1 MILKLYKMADF
12 KSTTLEISDTISWK
26 TIKTIIDP
34 NSEVFSNAKKQALE
48 KSNFTMDASQSG
60 EIRTK
65 DTKYQSQLRGCIAE
79 AYAKL
84 LIEQYS
90 ELKGLKVEVVRYD
103 DVRTDGF
110 KSPKGEYDIKVIVSY
125 TERFLEARSSISHD
139 RDFIQGII
147 DFDII
152 GPYSSIAKKEEKP
165 NDFYIRPLYEYIDFE
180 KKDFYKHD
188 FEDLIRDEKVFLHFV
203 GGTTFRQLKEEG
215 EDKNMGQGK
224 TVYRV
229 IKILKGLN
237 IAQFLKKI
245 TE

>member
-1 MILKLYKMADF
+1 MADF
-12 KSTTLEISDTISWK
+12 KSTTLKISDSISWE
-26 TIKTIIDP
+26 TIKTIIDS
-34 NSEVFSNAKKQALE
+34 NSDIFIKAKKQALE
-48 KSNFTMDASQSG
+48 KSKFTMDASQSG
-60 EIRTK
+60 KIRTK
-65 DTKYQSQLRGCIAE
+65 DAKYQSQLRGCIAE

-84 LIEQYS
+84 LVEQYS
-90 ELKGLKVEVVRYD
+90 ELKGLKVKVVRYD

-110 KSPKGEYDIKVIVSY
+110 KSAKGEYDIKVIVSD

-139 RDFIQGII
+139 RDLIQGII

-165 NDFYIRPLYEYIDFE
+165 NDFYIRPLYEYLDFE
-180 KKDFYKHD
+180 KNDFYEHD
-188 FEDLIRDEKVFLHFV
+188 FEYLIREEKVLLHFV
-203 GGTTFRQLKEEG
+203 GGTTFSQLKENG
-215 EDKNMGQGK
+215 YDKNMGQGK

>member
-1 MILKLYKMADF
+1 MVDF
-12 KSTTLEISDTISWK
+12 KSSTIEMPNKISWK
-26 TIKTIIDP
+26 TIITKIDI
-34 NSEVFSNAKKQALE
+34 NSNIFKNAKKQALE

-90 ELKGLKVEVVRYD
+90 ELKKLKVEVVRYD

-110 KSPKGEYDIKVIVSY
+110 KSPKGEYDIKVIVSD
-125 TERFLEARSSISHD
+125 TEKFLEARSSISHD
-139 RDFIQGII
+139 RDFIQGIL

-152 GPYSSIAKKEEKP
+152 GPYSSIAKKEENP
-165 NDFYIRPLYEYIDFE
+165 NDFYIRPLYEYVDYIN
-180 KKDFYKHD
+180 KDFYKHD

-203 GGTTFRQLKEEG
+203 GGTTFNQLKELG
-215 EDKNMGQGK
+215 YDKNMGQGD